1 MKKIILCAF
10 ALVFTAMSYAQLPQV
25 QKETPVQEL
34 TAAQTQFKSLAKD
47 FKLDTNQ
54 TTLLK
59 DYLNLDTVLNAK
71 GLGAAAI
78 ATQKEAMLAKISG
91 LLPEGL
97 VSKLQTVQKKA
108 GELNTLKKA
117 SGF

>member
-1 MKKIILCAF
+1 MKKIILCAV
-10 ALVFTAMSYAQLPQV
+10 ALVFTAMSYAQIQQV
-25 QKETPVQEL
+25 QKVTPVQEV
-34 TAAQTQFKSLAKD
+34 TPIENQFKALATD

-54 TTLLK
+54 TALLK
-59 DYLNLDTVLNAK
+59 QYLNLDTVLNAK

-78 ATQKEAMLAKISG
+78 ATQKEAMLDKLTE

-97 VSKLQTVQKKA
+97 VSKLATVQKTA
-108 GELNTLKKA
+108 GEINTIKKA

>member
-1 MKKIILCAF
+1 MKKFILCAV

-25 QKETPVQEL
+25 QKVTPVEEI
-34 TAAQTQFKSLAKD
+34 TPAESQFKALATD

-59 DYLNLDTVLNAK
+59 NYLNLDTVLSAK
-71 GLGAAAI
+71 GLSTAAI
-78 ATQKEAMLAKISG
+78 ATQKEAMLAKITN

-97 VSKLQTVQKKA
+97 VTKLAAVQKTA
-108 GELNTLKKA
+108 GELNTLKRA

>member
-1 MKKIILCAF
+1 MKKIILCAV

-25 QKETPVQEL
+25 QKITPVQEV
-34 TAAQTQFKSLAKD
+34 TPVESQFKALAKD

-54 TTLLK
+54 STLLK
-59 DYLNLDTVLNAK
+59 KYLNLDTVLNAK

-78 ATQKEAMLAKISG
+78 ATQKEAMLAKIANV
-91 LLPEGL
+91 LPEGL
-97 VSKLQTVQKKA
+97 VSKLTTLQKTA
-108 GELNTLKKA
+108 GGLNTIKKA